1 MVAMSSV
8 EHTAERLAALLLSGG
23 DALSAPTRSDL
34 VFVDEIVV
42 DPLAPGP
49 PPPDT
54 WAVDGGQALVADAR
68 CFQVYATR
76 ASRIR
81 WRDGSS
87 VQEDEGDLRVHLF
100 GAGGEADALVAVGA
114 PLADRSSVD
123 VNLAREWGEWEQVS
137 ACVAECEPGGLVLVD
152 GDLQPDWRL
161 PPSWIAEL
169 LELAVDRGVGLVG
182 VTKHSSLTRGG
193 APLLGW
199 LEREAEA
206 VLGARTRWWAQV
218 AATAPEVGPGL
229 EVVVARLDPDAR
241 FAFRV
246 DLPGGSDVRRVLGQL
261 STLADDAAFP
271 GYPYPLS
278 VADRVAACGTWVR
291 AELWDR
297 LESEFDRL
305 GVPAEVRERA
315 FSDRHRLMER
325 A

>member
-1 MVAMSSV
+1 MVVMSSV
-8 EHTAERLAALLLSGG
+8 QHTAERLAALLLGG
-23 DALSAPTRSDL
+23 GEALSAPTRSDL
-34 VFVDEIVV
+34 VFVDDVV
-42 DPLAPGP
+42 IHPLAAGP
-49 PPPDT
+49 PPPDA

-76 ASRIR
+76 ASRVR
-81 WRDGSS
+81 WRDGAS
-87 VQEDEGDLRVHLF
+87 VSEEEGPLQVHLF
-100 GAGGEADALVAVGA
+100 GAGGEADALMALGA
-114 PLADRSSVD
+114 PLVDRSSVD

-137 ACVAECEPGGLVLVD
+137 ACVTECEPGGVVLVD

-169 LELAVDRGVGLVG
+169 LELAVDRGIGLVG

-206 VLGARTRWWAQV
+206 ALGRRARWWAQV
-218 AATAPEVGPGL
+218 ATTAPVVGPGL

-246 DLPGGSDVRRVLGQL
+246 DVPGGSHVAHVLGQL
-261 STLADDAAFP
+261 ATMADDAAFP

-297 LESEFDRL
+297 LEAEFDRL
-305 GVPAEVRERA
+305 GVPADVRDRA

>member
-8 EHTAERLAALLLSGG
+8 ERTAERLATLLLSGG

-34 VFVDEIVV
+34 VFVDDVV
-42 DPLAPGP
+42 IQRLDAGSPPL
-49 PPPDT
+49 DT

-81 WRDGSS
+81 WQDAAS
-87 VQEDEGDLRVHLF
+87 VDEQEGDLRIHLF
-100 GAGGEADALVAVGA
+100 GAGGEADALVALGA
-114 PLADRSSVD
+114 PVADHSSVD
-123 VNLAREWGEWEQVS
+123 VNLAREWGEWQQVS
-137 ACVAECEPGGLVLVD
+137 AAVAECEPGGLVLVD

-161 PPSWIAEL
+161 PPSWIADL
-169 LELAVDRGVGLVG
+169 LEVAVDRGVGLVG

-199 LEREAEA
+199 LEREAESA
-206 VLGARTRWWAQV
+206 LGPRTRWWAQV
-218 AATAPEVGPGL
+218 ATTAPEVGPGL

-246 DLPGGSDVRRVLGQL
+246 DLPGGTNVPHVLGQL
-261 STLADDAAFP
+261 STLANDAAFP

-278 VADRVAACGTWVR
+278 VADRVAACGPWVR

-305 GVPAEVRERA
+305 GVPAEVRDRA